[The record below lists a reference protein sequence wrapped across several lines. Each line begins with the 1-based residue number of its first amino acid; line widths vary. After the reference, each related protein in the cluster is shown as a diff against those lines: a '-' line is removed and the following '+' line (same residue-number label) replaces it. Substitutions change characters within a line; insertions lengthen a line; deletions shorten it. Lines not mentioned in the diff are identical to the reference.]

1 MKYADLLKYKDAG
14 DLKALMD
21 ALVLYISRI
30 PKVDRPGG
38 EIGRLLENAYSYRRR
53 VDELSEAELTL
64 LWRTVEHLLS
74 ELADINPDDVLEEL
88 HTVRSDPDTLE
99 AGLYWLFPG
108 SGGFIPCDDHR
119 RFIHRHQSLFVER
132 LGLDG
137 WELMRSKHSSHV
149 DPVALAL
156 AAGAIRCRIEVSEKH
171 KKSFYQLCQK
181 SLPWLKS
188 KISSMPIMNN
198 TLRVWDPARPYE
210 GWKSGILFILKK

>member
-1 MKYADLLKYKDAG
+1 MKYADLLTYKDAG
-14 DLKALMD
+14 DLEALME
-21 ALVLYISRI
+21 ALAVYIGKI
-30 PKVDRPGG
+30 PKVERPGG
-38 EIGRLLENAYSYRRR
+38 EIGRLIENVCSYRRKINDIS
-53 VDELSEAELTL
+53 DEEKNI
-64 LWRTVEHLLS
+64 LWKSVEHLL
-74 ELADINPDDVLEEL
+74 EALAGIDPEEVLEEI
-88 HTVRSDPDTLE
+88 HVIRNPNALE

-119 RFIHRHQSLFVER
+119 RFVHRQQAFFVER

-137 WELMRSKHSSHV
+137 WELMRAKHSSTV

-156 AAGAIRCRIEVSEKH
+156 AAGAIRCRIETDGKH

-198 TLRVWDPARPYE
+198 TLRVWDPAKPYS
-210 GWKSGILFILKK
+210 GWKSGIMFILKK